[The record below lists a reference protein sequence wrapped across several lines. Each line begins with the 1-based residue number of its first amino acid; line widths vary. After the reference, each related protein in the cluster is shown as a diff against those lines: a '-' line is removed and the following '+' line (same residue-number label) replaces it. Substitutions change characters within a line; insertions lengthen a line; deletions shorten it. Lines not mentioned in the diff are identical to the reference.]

1 MPRDTIQEWL
11 AEHPRVLSLTFL
23 LTLLA
28 SAILNQTDGGE
39 AYLGPQ

>member
-11 AEHPRVLSLTFL
+11 AQHPRFLSFAFL
-23 LTLLA
+23 LTMVA

-39 AYLGPQ
+39 AYFGPQ